1 MKEPK
6 IRIENIEDMKVIYI
20 RFRGTYVEFRKKSR
34 SMFNKLFE
42 FAKNNDLVV
51 PNVTKVITIYHDN
64 PFITDEKNLRTSVA
78 MTVPS
83 GKIFEEQDD
92 ISSMTITGKFGVGQF
107 DINAKEY
114 GTAWEYMYNEW
125 LFKSEYKPRDSF
137 PFELY
142 VTEPP
147 KNFKDSSITEIYIPL
162 E

>member
-42 FAKNNDLVV
+42 FAKKNDLVI
-51 PNVTKVITIYHDN
+51 PDVTKVITIYHDN

-83 GKIFEEQDD
+83 GNYLSLRKRMIWLYQMSQKSLLYTMIIHLLLMKKI
-92 ISSMTITGKFGVGQF
+92 
-107 DINAKEY
+107 Y
-114 GTAWEYMYNEW
+114 
-125 LFKSEYKPRDSF
+125 
-137 PFELY
+137 EL
-142 VTEPP
+142 V
-147 KNFKDSSITEIYIPL
+147 L
-162 E
+162 L